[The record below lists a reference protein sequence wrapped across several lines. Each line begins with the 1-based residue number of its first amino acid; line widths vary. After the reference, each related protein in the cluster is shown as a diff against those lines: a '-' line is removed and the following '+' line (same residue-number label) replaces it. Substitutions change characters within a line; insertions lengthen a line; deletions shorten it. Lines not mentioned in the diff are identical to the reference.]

1 MLKNK
6 KLFLLDID
14 GTVCIGKR
22 LISGTKSFL
31 KDIKDNG
38 GQFVFITNNSTKSID
53 DYIHSFQKM
62 GIMTDYSNFITASF
76 ATIQYLKKHYD
87 GKLIY
92 VMGTK
97 SLLRELKRSKI
108 RVTVDCMDP
117 EIACVLVSYDN
128 QLTYEKL
135 QDTCQILSTREVGY
149 IATNPDYVCPVE
161 FGYVPD
167 CGAICQMIEHA
178 VKRQPQFIGKPG
190 GAMVEYSLKVNHFSK
205 EQTMIVGDRLYT
217 DILCGYRT
225 GVETALVL
233 TGETTRQ
240 EAEACEYGPD
250 YLFSSI
256 GQLAEAW
263 RDA

>member
-53 DYIHSFQKM
+53 DYINSFQKM

-108 RVTVDCMDP
+108 RVTVD
-117 EIACVLVSYDN
+117 
-128 QLTYEKL
+128 
-135 QDTCQILSTREVGY
+135 
-149 IATNPDYVCPVE
+149 
-161 FGYVPD
+161 
-167 CGAICQMIEHA
+167 
-178 VKRQPQFIGKPG
+178 
-190 GAMVEYSLKVNHFSK
+190 
-205 EQTMIVGDRLYT
+205 
-217 DILCGYRT
+217 
-225 GVETALVL
+225 
-233 TGETTRQ
+233 
-240 EAEACEYGPD
+240 
-250 YLFSSI
+250 
-256 GQLAEAW
+256 
-263 RDA
+263 

>member
-97 SLLRELKRSKI
+97 SLLRELKRS
-108 RVTVDCMDP
+108 
-117 EIACVLVSYDN
+117 
-128 QLTYEKL
+128 
-135 QDTCQILSTREVGY
+135 
-149 IATNPDYVCPVE
+149 
-161 FGYVPD
+161 
-167 CGAICQMIEHA
+167 
-178 VKRQPQFIGKPG
+178 
-190 GAMVEYSLKVNHFSK
+190 
-205 EQTMIVGDRLYT
+205 
-217 DILCGYRT
+217 
-225 GVETALVL
+225 
-233 TGETTRQ
+233 
-240 EAEACEYGPD
+240 
-250 YLFSSI
+250 SSSV
-256 GQLAEAW
+256 
-263 RDA
+263 